1 MKKLFLIS
9 VAIFLFIDGYGQ
21 TAKEYYEQWQV
32 KFENGDYKG
41 AISDHTQAI
50 E

>member
-21 TAKEYYEQWQV
+21 TAKEYYEQ
-32 KFENGDYKG
+32 
-41 AISDHTQAI
+41 
-50 E
+50 